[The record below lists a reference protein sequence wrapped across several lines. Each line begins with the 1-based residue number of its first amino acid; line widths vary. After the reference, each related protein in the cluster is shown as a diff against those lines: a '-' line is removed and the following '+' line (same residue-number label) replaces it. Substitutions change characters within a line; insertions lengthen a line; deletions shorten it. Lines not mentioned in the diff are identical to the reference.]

1 MGRYIDE
8 ILQPDEK
15 VLFSTTIHWV
25 TYVPGVLAWVV
36 AIAFLMLLRG
46 ETGNP
51 LNTLWLALFAITG
64 LFASYLTFRAWFDRW
79 TKETD
84 VTNLRVV
91 HKEGFIKRDTFEMNL
106 DRVESIDVEQSIPG
120 RILGYGNVVI
130 RGVGDGGKVIKKI
143 AAPLQFRNHITA
155 R

>member
-79 TKETD
+79 TTETH
-84 VTNLRVV
+84 VTDRRIV
-91 HKEGFIKRDTFEMNL
+91 HKTGFITRETFEMNL
-106 DRVESIDVEQSIPG
+106 DKVESVEVNQSIPG
-120 RILGYGNVVI
+120 RILCFGDVLV
-130 RGVGDGGKVIKKI
+130 RGVGEGDEKIAMI